1 MDLHFTKG
9 EKMNSHEIKLA
20 STETLI
26 KEKKNIKSYIN
37 DWEDNI
43 KEIETELRNREQ
55 DYTCY

>member
-1 MDLHFTKG
+1 
-9 EKMNSHEIKLA
+9 MNSHEIKLA

-37 DWEDNI
+37 DWEDTLE
-43 KEIETELRNREQ
+43 EIETELRNREH